1 MTKDKAAKRATRARM
16 AKTGE
21 RYTTAR
27 LYALDLHRL
36 PEDEQPP
43 VLLHGQSGVEDSLAH
58 LDEAAVEPSAA
69 TPDLPPRIAEPG
81 VSDAAV
87 QRSTGKVWDEW
98 FAILDAWNGT
108 AKTHTEIARYLHE
121 AYGVDGWW
129 AQNVTVGYERARG
142 MRALHE
148 RPDGFSA
155 NASKTFPVPVER
167 LFAAIVA
174 DEERS
179 RWMSDIALR
188 RRTSQPN
195 KSARFDILPGDLRLS
210 AYFTDKGADKS
221 SVQLQQERLPDAAAV
236 EQWKTVWKAQLAH
249 LAEYLADGV
258 GSRESAVG
266 RSRQAQAKS
275 RQPKADS

>member
-27 LYALDLHRL
+27 LYALDLHHL
-36 PEDEQPP
+36 PPQVQEQLAEDGQTP
-43 VLLHGQSGVEDSLAH
+43 VLLREQPIPEEDVARLVD
-58 LDEAAVEPSAA
+58 LRPPSSV
-69 TPDLPPRIAEPG
+69 PRPLPPRVAEPG

-87 QRSTGKVWDEW
+87 QRSTGKGWDEW
-98 FAILDAWNGT
+98 LAILDAWDGT
-108 AKTHTEIARYLHE
+108 TKTHTEIARYVHE
-121 AYGVDGWW
+121 AYGIDGWW

-155 NASKTFPVPVER
+155 NASKTFAVPVER
-167 LFAAIVA
+167 LFTAIVN

-179 RWMSDIALR
+179 RWMTGIALR
-188 RRTSQPN
+188 GRTSQPH
-195 KSARFDILPGDLRLS
+195 KSARFDVLPGDLRLA
-210 AYFTDKGADKS
+210 AYFTGKGADKS

-236 EQWKTVWKAQLAH
+236 DQWKTVWKEQLSR
-249 LAEYLADGV
+249 LAEYLTRVTGDG
-258 GSRESAVG
+258 
-266 RSRQAQAKS
+266 
-275 RQPKADS
+275 

>member
-27 LYALDLHRL
+27 LYALDLHHSPPQAQL
-36 PEDEQPP
+36 AEDEQAP
-43 VLLHGQSGVEDSLAH
+43 VPLHGESAPELAEELAPLADSRP
-58 LDEAAVEPSAA
+58 PSSVLRL
-69 TPDLPPRIAEPG
+69 LPPRVAEPG

-87 QRSTGKVWDEW
+87 QRATGKAWDRW
-98 FAILDAWNGT
+98 LAILDAWDGT
-108 AKTHTEIARYLHE
+108 AKTHTEIARYVHE
-121 AYGVDGWW
+121 AYDIDGWW

-155 NASKTFPVPVER
+155 NASKTFAVPVER
-167 LFAAIVA
+167 LFAAIVN

-179 RWMSDIALR
+179 CWMSNVALR
-188 RRTSQPN
+188 GRTSQPH
-195 KSARFDILPGDLRLS
+195 KSARFDVLPGDLRLA
-210 AYFTDKGADKS
+210 AYFTGKGADKS

-236 EQWKTVWKAQLAH
+236 DQWKTVWKEQLAR
-249 LAEYLADGV
+249 LAEYLTRVTGDG
-258 GSRESAVG
+258 
-266 RSRQAQAKS
+266 
-275 RQPKADS
+275 